1 MKRILIIIA
10 VGLFA
15 QLTACKKSDFA
26 DDYADPSKLANGVLE
41 RQYAGFLRAS
51 RAYVLPNYWN
61 YFVILRT
68 TINRYIQT
76 TGYANTTGQY
86 VPGASAVDSRWTDF
100 YTLLAQYREIQLI
113 QSKLPE
119 AEQKEKRVFELTA
132 TIYLYDQLQKVVD
145 LHGDAPFSTAGLM
158 HANGG
163 NYNKSAASFD
173 SAENIYTKM
182 LDDLKAFSDE
192 LNSLTLISSV
202 QSEFK
207 KQDFVNLGDVNNWK
221 RYCNSLRLRMLTRVS
236 GVAEFQSR
244 ATSEIAAILGDPAKY
259 PVITSNTQNIQM
271 DVYNLDTDI
280 NSKGFQTGLE
290 DWDGNIAS
298 KKMIDIMQGNG
309 DPRLRVVFQPGDS
322 AAGVYTGLDPL
333 LNEAQQTALINS
345 RKMAIY
351 NRYTLSRNQFFPGV
365 LINAAEVSF
374 IVAEAALK
382 AGQDAIAKTAYEKGI
397 TESVEYYYNLHHLSN
412 STLPSSPA
420 QPTPAE
426 IAAYL
431 SQPAISWS
439 AATTP
444 EQKIGL
450 IATQKWLH
458 FNVVQAYENWSEV
471 RRLNAPTFNFWNDN
485 ANPQPLP
492 PDRWNY
498 SAIEKTYN
506 SANYESVSAK
516 DKLTTKLF
524 WDVN

>member
-1 MKRILIIIA
+1 MKKILIIIV

-51 RAYVLPNYWN
+51 RAYVLPDYWN

-86 VPGASAVDSRWTDF
+86 VPGASSIDSRWTYF

-113 QSKLPE
+113 LSKLPE
-119 AEQKEKRVFELTA
+119 QEQIEKRVFELTA

-145 LHGDAPFSTAGLM
+145 LHGDIPFSTAGFM

-163 NYNKSAASFD
+163 DYNKSAASYD
-173 SAENIYTKM
+173 SAEDIYTKM
-182 LDDLKAFSDE
+182 LDDLKAFADE

-202 QSEFK
+202 ESEFK
-207 KQDFVNLGDVNNWK
+207 KQDFVNLGNLNNWK
-221 RYCNSLRLRMLTRVS
+221 RYCNSLRLRMLMRVS
-236 GVAEFQSR
+236 GVAEFQAR
-244 ATSEIAAILGDPAKY
+244 ATSEIAAIVGNPSSY
-259 PVITSNTQNIQM
+259 PIVTSNGENIQM

-280 NSKGFQTGLE
+280 NSKSFQTGLE
-290 DWDGNIAS
+290 DWDGNIAG
-298 KKMIDIMQGNG
+298 KKMIDIMQDNG

-322 AAGVYTGLDPL
+322 AHGVYQGLDPL
-333 LNEAQQTALINS
+333 LNEADQTELIND
-345 RKMAIY
+345 RKLAIY
-351 NRYTLSRNQFFPGV
+351 NRHTLSRNQFFPGV

-374 IVAEAALK
+374 LVAEAALR
-382 AGQDAIAKTAYEKGI
+382 AGQDAAAKTAYENGI
-397 TESVEYYYNLHHLSN
+397 TESIEYYFDLHDLSN
-412 STLPSSPA
+412 STVPSSPA
-420 QPTPAE
+420 PATGAE
-426 IAAYL
+426 ISAYL
-431 SQPAISWS
+431 AKPAISWS
-439 AATTP
+439 AATTL
-444 EQKIGL
+444 EQKLGL

-492 PDRWNY
+492 PDRWSY

-506 SANYESVSAK
+506 PANYAAVSAK